1 MKVEIRLEAKQTFPS
16 SASLANVAKYIDG
29 IIGRFGFEPSD
40 AF

>member
-1 MKVEIRLEAKQTFPS
+1 MEIRLGAKRTLPS
-16 SASLANVAKYIDG
+16 SASLANVTKYIDG